1 MGNKKRWGAVH
12 RHVISCVMCCVLAM
26 FPLLPAKAVTL
37 YESDWTCH
45 EEGYIFVGES
55 HVYISAAVMNSI
67 TDAEGYVDGLEDVR
81 YFYQNDKSIS
91 EDQYG
96 NPNTMY
102 MKGNLFFVYEGLN
115 IPSERTTQLD
125 KSYIYSDGKGAMGRG
140 VQKIHEIMESNLN
153 ISHWNI
159 ISYQGA
165 LEARIRSSKVSQY
178 YVDSYRNWIEYEF
191 PDADC
196 YFLSISTMTGWYDG
210 VKDADAIN
218 NALKNAF
225 PEQYLDYTD
234 FLNARYPQGMID
246 PTLRTDNIHWNN
258 ETYIAQITDVIKTIQ
273 TNNDRNVETVG
284 QTANS
289 LSPEAS

>member
-26 FPLLPAKAVTL
+26 LPLLPAKAVTL

-234 FLNARYPQGMID
+234 FLNARYPQGMVD

-273 TNNDRNVETVG
+273 ANNDRNVETVG